1 MRLLPLLV
9 LLFSFSHASDFGN
22 ILTAE
27 DSWIDYGCK
36 YSQEKDCAG
45 NATGTMGKERKT
57 VKYFC
62 RDDKNLIQKK
72 EVTCT
77 SRVRVKGDTFLL
89 WHGGNDPIQ
98 GERFCFTD
106 KVVFSTVG
114 KEGEQVSLFTGSF
127 LEESQ
132 GPSSRLY
139 YHCKLAGDPDQLF
152 KQVASAPGINIIN
165 YEISLEDGRKSQGQ
179 FTLNL
184 QEVST
189 EDVHPGPAQ
198 DFSDESCSSKLEE
211 RICKNSWY

>member
-9 LLFSFSHASDFGN
+9 LLSSFSHASDFGN
-22 ILTAE
+22 ILTAD

-45 NATGTMGKERKT
+45 NATGTMSKERKT

-62 RDDKNLIQKK
+62 RDDKNSIQKK

-77 SRVRVKGDTFLL
+77 SRVHVKGYPFSI
-89 WHGGNDPIQ
+89 WHGGNDPRQ

-114 KEGEQVSLFTGSF
+114 KEGEQVSLFTGDF
-127 LEESQ
+127 LEQSQ
-132 GPSSRLY
+132 GPSSRPY
-139 YHCKLAGDPDQLF
+139 YLCKLAGHPDQLF
-152 KQVASAPGINIIN
+152 KQVAPAPGINIIN
-165 YEISLEDGRKSQGQ
+165 YEISLEDGRKSRGQ

-198 DFSDESCSSKLEE
+198 DFSDELCSSKLEE
-211 RICKNSWY
+211 RICKDSWY